1 MRETINQFIFI
12 TEDELLKLASE
23 RLKKNLV
30 MTHTRKCWG
39 GGGRGNTLV
48 TAYTCPK
55 TIVNYPYEG
64 RVSSEFQSREL
75 VILFNTAVHSS
86 QKTKD
91 KIFKPKQEI
100 SKQK

>member
-1 MRETINQFIFI
+1 MKGWKRIWSWLIQEN
-12 TEDELLKLASE
+12 
-23 RLKKNLV
+23 V
-30 MTHTRKCWG
+30 G

-91 KIFKPKQEI
+91 KIFKVLNQNKKYQNKSE
-100 SKQK
+100 